1 MEWPS
6 ASQPLSLIKA
16 AKAFFDS
23 PDQEPAPEALE
34 GLTARLEEL
43 RKGDQPEL
51 WDRLL
56 ELLADAS
63 RDRESPPAAIFVSGS
78 TL

>member
-63 RDRESPPAAIFVSGS
+63 RDRESPPAAIFG
-78 TL
+78 